1 MPDPTATERTAR
13 ATPSAGRT
21 YTLWTPTDVEAAEA
35 LVASGSLQRA
45 ADLVWALLG
54 DARVKAAAETRVK
67 GLLRLPLAWE
77 EAGDRRSS
85 GRVARALEGGDWY
98 LAHSEAALCSLAMW
112 GILLGVGIAQRVWT
126 LRNGRWLGV
135 LKPYDARFLRWNRVR
150 RTWVVRTADGDEDI
164 RPGDRRWVLYAPSCS
179 GTPDGDDRPWMY
191 GAWRACA
198 RPWLLKYDALSDFGH
213 HSQMHGS
220 AIRTADFDASKAGD
234 PKGASAKAIRDDL
247 NNALSDIGAD
257 TSIVPAPG
265 YTVRLVEATAKTW
278 EMFPAQTDLAA
289 REIVIAITGQS
300 SSTEISEGQDTGA
313 TLHGIVRQ
321 DLIEADA
328 QTLSTCIREQCLVDY
343 AALNF
348 ATGELAPW
356 PRWKTEAPVNAKARG
371 ESMKSLGEGIASLD
385 AVAPEGRRVNRLAVF
400 EQAGIP
406 LEDAPDPV
414 PLSPATLP
422 DAVAALRDDGWALV
436 LTDGQVSAEIDG
448 EYFHVPLAAAGV
460 TNFPAQGYDRA
471 VSLRNSGYDR
481 VPLGYAL
488 ALRDDHPDVWA
499 KGGNVLGNRQFAR
512 LLPVVR
518 RGGRPETPTEELAV
532 RLREAWC
539 ARHAKAGTGATIA
552 GAVAAVKWWTFLNRP
567 DRIRRVIADATSK
580 DTRR

>member
-1 MPDPTATERTAR
+1 MPDPTATERTSR
-13 ATPSAGRT
+13 AAPPSGRT
-21 YTLWTPTDVEAAEA
+21 YTQWTTDDLEAAEA
-35 LVASGSLQRA
+35 LVAGGSLQRA
-45 ADLVWALLG
+45 ADLCWALLG

-112 GILLGVGIAQRVWT
+112 GILLGIGLAQRVWE
-126 LRNGRWLGV
+126 LRGGRWLGV
-135 LKPYDARFLRWNRVR
+135 LKPYDTRFLRWNAQRRVW
-150 RTWVVRTADGDEDI
+150 TVRTAAGEEDI
-164 RPGDRRWVLYAPSCS
+164 VPGGRRWVLYAPSCS
-179 GTPDGDDRPWMY
+179 GLPDGDEKPWMY
-191 GAWRACA
+191 GAWKACG

-213 HSQMHGS
+213 HSQMHGA
-220 AIRTADFDASKAGD
+220 AIRTADYDPAKAGD
-234 PKGASAKAIRDDL
+234 AKGTATKSIRDDL
-247 NNALSDIGAD
+247 GNTLADLGAD
-257 TSIVPAPG
+257 TAIVPPPG
-265 YTVRLVEATAKTW
+265 YTMRLVEATAKTW

-289 REIVIAITGQS
+289 KEIVIAITGQS

-328 QTLSTCIREQCLVDY
+328 QTLSTCLHDQALEDY
-343 AALNF
+343 AELNF
-348 ATGELAPW
+348 GSRELACW

-371 ESMKSLGEGIASLD
+371 DAMKSLGEGIVALD
-385 AVAPEGRRVNRLAVF
+385 AAAPEGKRVNRLAVF

-406 LEDAPDPV
+406 LEDAPAPE
-414 PLSPATLP
+414 PLTPATLP
-422 DAVAALRDDGWALV
+422 SAVAALHEDGWPLALA
-436 LTDGQVSAEIDG
+436 DGRVSAELDG
-448 EYFHVPLAAAGV
+448 EYFDIPLAAEGV
-460 TNFPAQGYDRA
+460 TNFPTKGDDRA

-481 VPLGYAL
+481 VPLAYAL
-488 ALRDDHPDVWA
+488 ALRDDHPDVWS
-499 KGGNVLGNRQFAR
+499 KGGNVLGTRQFSR

-518 RGGRPETPTEELAV
+518 RGGTPETATEELAV

-552 GAVAAVKWWTFLNRP
+552 GAVAAVKWWSFLNRP
-567 DRIRRVIADATSK
+567 DQLRRVIADATSK
-580 DTRR
+580 DTQ

>member
-1 MPDPTATERTAR
+1 MPDPTATERTSR
-13 ATPSAGRT
+13 AAPPSGRT
-21 YTLWTPTDVEAAEA
+21 YTQWTTDDLEAAEA
-35 LVASGSLQRA
+35 LVAGGSLQRA
-45 ADLVWALLG
+45 ADLCWSLLG

-112 GILLGVGIAQRVWT
+112 GILLGVGLAQRVWE
-126 LRNGRWLGV
+126 LRGGRWLGV
-135 LKPYDARFLRWNRVR
+135 LKPYDARFLRWNAQRRVW
-150 RTWVVRTADGDEDI
+150 TVRTAQGEEDI
-164 RPGDRRWVLYAPSCS
+164 ILGGRRWVLYAPSCS
-179 GTPDGDDRPWMY
+179 GLPDGDEKPWMY
-191 GAWRACA
+191 GAWRACG

-213 HSQMHGS
+213 HSQTHGS
-220 AIRTADFDASKAGD
+220 AIRTADYDPAKAGD
-234 PKGASAKAIRDDL
+234 AKGTASKAIRDDL
-247 NNALSDIGAD
+247 CNTLSDIGAD
-257 TSIVPAPG
+257 TAIIPPPG
-265 YTVRLVEATAKTW
+265 YTVRLEEAEAKTW

-328 QTLSTCIREQCLVDY
+328 QTLSTCLHDQALGDY
-343 AALNF
+343 AEVNF
-348 ATGELAPW
+348 GSRELACW

-371 ESMKSLGEGIASLD
+371 DAMKALGDGITALD
-385 AVAPEGRRVNRLAVF
+385 AAAPEGKRVNRLAVF

-406 LEDAPDPV
+406 LEDVPAPER
-414 PLSPATLP
+414 LTPATLP
-422 DAVAALRDDGWALV
+422 SAVAALREDGWPLALA
-436 LTDGQVSAEIDG
+436 DGRVSAELDG
-448 EYFHVPLAAAGV
+448 EYFDIPLAAAGV
-460 TNFPAQGYDRA
+460 TNFPAEGDDRA
-471 VSLRNSGYDR
+471 VSLRNSSFDR
-481 VPLGYAL
+481 VPLAYAL
-488 ALRDDHPDVWA
+488 ALRDDHPDVWS
-499 KGGNVLGNRQFAR
+499 KGGNVLGTRQFSR

-518 RGGRPETPTEELAV
+518 RGGRPETATEELAV

-567 DRIRRVIADATSK
+567 DQLRRVIADATSK
-580 DTRR
+580 DTP